1 MKLYTSDGHRLAK
14 DIIQLENS
22 VDDLNGILPF
32 KLAEMLLQAQPDG
45 NLGFF
50 FDVSHFYWSA
60 EGTVYGTNF
69 LIKVFFGI

>member
-45 NLGFF
+45 TLAF
-50 FDVSHFYWSA
+50 S
-60 EGTVYGTNF
+60 
-69 LIKVFFGI
+69 LM

>member
-1 MKLYTSDGHRLAK
+1 LK
-14 DIIQLENS
+14 
-22 VDDLNGILPF
+22 GILPF

-45 NLGFF
+45 TLGFF